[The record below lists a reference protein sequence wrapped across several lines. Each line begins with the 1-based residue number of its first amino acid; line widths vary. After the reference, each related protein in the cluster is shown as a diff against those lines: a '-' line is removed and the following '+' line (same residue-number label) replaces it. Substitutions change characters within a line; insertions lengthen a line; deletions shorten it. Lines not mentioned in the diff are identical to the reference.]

1 MRDEEEMMVRTAPKV
16 EEEEEESEGHDVG
29 DEENNGC
36 WHQSYLQYGERV
48 EAGGGRRLNNTVD
61 LKKNGGGEGWKKE
74 RVHKEG

>member
-48 EAGGGRRLNNTVD
+48 EAGGAKT
-61 LKKNGGGEGWKKE
+61 E
-74 RVHKEG
+74 